1 MNTYEERCVNQ
12 DIDGLV
18 ANDLHGGVNL
28 LVNDCEQL
36 VTEDGHE
43 KEAEKEQQ
51 EEDHIIQEEE
61 EYRTKDPVK
70 KYHLNYDQSIAM
82 SNMHPEVTEKD
93 NRKEPNM
100 VSLAPAEGS
109 TPLDI
114 MFDKDWDIKTY
125 PDLHQAEG
133 TNGLDQER
141 EVKLTTQRYLVNR
154 IIHKEKQFSKCAPY
168 LYAAVSHTEKKQLNR
183 NLAISYTT
191 GTRAQGENGKQVLNS
206 SDA

>member
-1 MNTYEERCVNQ
+1 MNVYEERCVNQ

-43 KEAEKEQQ
+43 KEAEMEQQ

-100 VSLAPAEGS
+100 VSVAPAEAALHS
-109 TPLDI
+109 TSCSTRNGTSRPTLTC
-114 MFDKDWDIKTY
+114 IK
-125 PDLHQAEG
+125 P
-133 TNGLDQER
+133 R
-141 EVKLTTQRYLVNR
+141 EQT
-154 IIHKEKQFSKCAPY
+154 
-168 LYAAVSHTEKKQLNR
+168 
-183 NLAISYTT
+183 
-191 GTRAQGENGKQVLNS
+191 
-206 SDA
+206 D